1 MKPIL
6 MVAAGGAAGAVF
18 RYLISLLL
26 PWLGIRSVLWSGTLV
41 VNLIGCFL
49 IGWAVQWM
57 EAKNLME
64 SGLYLLL
71 VTGFLGGFTTYSS
84 FGFEGLA
91 LLKSS
96 PLHFLTYVVLH
107 LAGGLILVWAGYR
120 AGLLVSS

>member
-1 MKPIL
+1 MKQIL
-6 MVAAGGAAGAVF
+6 MVAAGGAAGVTC

-26 PWLGIRSVLWSGTLV
+26 PLSGIRSHLWSATLL

-57 EAKNLME
+57 ESKEMLE

-84 FGFEGLA
+84 FGLEGLT

-96 PLHFLTYVVLH
+96 STLFFLYITLHFV
-107 LAGGLILVWAGYR
+107 GGFLLVWAGYR
-120 AGLLVSS
+120 AGMAVTA

>member
-6 MVAAGGAAGAVF
+6 MVAAGGAVGAVS
-18 RYLISLLL
+18 RYLMSLLL
-26 PWLGIRSVLWSGTLV
+26 PWLGIRSVLWSSTLV

-49 IGWAVQWM
+49 IGWVVQWM
-57 EAKNLME
+57 EAKNLLE

-84 FGFEGLA
+84 FGLEGLH

-96 PLHFLTYVVLH
+96 PMSFFLYIALHF
-107 LAGGLILVWAGYR
+107 AGGFLLVWAGYR
-120 AGLLVSS
+120 AGLVVSG